1 MWSGDQL
8 QCSLARRGRFIVFA
22 FTNTNF
28 GQRDQGL
35 RKRRVLASGAF
46 EDEDRFLQTARE
58 PEVVAEHDGVFRR
71 ELSFLVEQAQVV
83 DRELMPACGGIG
95 HRASASGHEQ
105 TRVFLEHRGQF
116 SDGELGLRSRGG
128 HAAIEPRQKTNTI
141 FELGSRRTAPRGRGA
156 RLPLA

>member
-8 QCSLARRGRFIVFA
+8 QRPFARRGRLIVFA
-22 FTNTNF
+22 FTDMHF

-35 RKRRVLASGAF
+35 RKCRVLASGAF

-58 PEVVAEHDGVFRR
+58 PEVVAEHDRVFRR

-95 HRASASGHEQ
+95 DRASAS
-105 TRVFLEHRGQF
+105 
-116 SDGELGLRSRGG
+116 
-128 HAAIEPRQKTNTI
+128 
-141 FELGSRRTAPRGRGA
+141 AP
-156 RLPLA
+156 